1 MTMDAHVISRPDGA
15 LCKWTGSSSSLFGY
29 MGLERA
35 GECVAEML
43 FPAVFQD
50 EVRKRMRQALEQ
62 GRATWESLL
71 IRQDGSAFWGVVE
84 CAATHENAD
93 PVLAWQVRDAT
104 AEKISKTARI
114 LERRHAR
121 FLEVLPEAVLVLDAS
136 AHVVYASRKAHDLMG
151 SGGGL
156 LVGRAANG
164 LLLTDEKV
172 EGHCLK
178 LAGMK
183 EVKPGEP
190 LRVLE
195 ARLASATGA
204 TELKLSMRL
213 FASDSEA
220 GVLWLVMAEA
230 QPQPQAQA
238 QQAPA
243 TLPGAPL
250 LQSLRREVLHQE
262 QAPPEVTQSVR
273 ARPLV
278 LLVDDEAAMRDI
290 LAMHLQEDFDVVSA
304 RNGAEAFEMALAHLP
319 DMILSDIRMP
329 VRNGLE
335 FCRDLRGDERT
346 QDIPLVV
353 LTATDDQAMK
363 LDCLAAGATDFLSK
377 PCSGTEL
384 RLRARNLSRMHRQ
397 QQELTTKT
405 RRLEQ
410 ALHEVRKKDE
420 LLVRQERLAALGRMS
435 AGLIHEINN
444 PLNYSMQ
451 GLNLLRRAV
460 DGLPGESRPEF
471 IEVLNDIEEGV
482 NRVARIIG
490 DLRGFAASPI
500 RAVHQPVGLASV
512 VELAL
517 KHLSHAWAP
526 VCEPQVDMSEDFCI
540 LGDRHQMVQVMVN
553 LVKNALDAIAAKTY
567 ASQEA
572 PALLLKAERVD
583 GRVRLI
589 IQDNGTGMEPEVAAH
604 IFEPFYTTKEVGQG
618 IGLGLSICHSI
629 LAEHGAKVDVKS
641 VPGEFTRFILDF
653 PAPAMSDL

>member
-1 MTMDAHVISRPDGA
+1 MDAHAITQSDGT
-15 LCKWTGSSSSLFGY
+15 LCKWTGSWSPPFGY
-29 MGLERA
+29 TGLERA
-35 GECVAEML
+35 GECLIEIL
-43 FPAVFQD
+43 FPAEFQD
-50 EVRKRMRQALEQ
+50 EATKRMRQALEQ
-62 GRATWESLL
+62 GRAMWETLL
-71 IRQDGSAFWGVVE
+71 LRKDGTAFWADVE
-84 CAATHENAD
+84 CCATQDDEES
-93 PVLAWQVRDAT
+93 VLAWHVRDAT
-104 AEKISKTARI
+104 VEKISRTARL
-114 LERRHAR
+114 LEQRHAR
-121 FLEVLPEAVLVLDAS
+121 FLEVLPDAVLVLDAS
-136 AHVVYASRKAHDLMG
+136 AHVVYASRKAHELMG

-156 LVGRAANG
+156 LVGRAADG
-164 LLLTDEKV
+164 LLVMDGKFG
-172 EGHCLK
+172 GHCLK

-183 EVKPGEP
+183 EVRPGEP
-190 LRVLE
+190 LRVFHAQLVP
-195 ARLASATGA
+195 AAGGA
-204 TELKLSMRL
+204 GVKLSMRL
-213 FASDSEA
+213 FDTDSEA

-230 QPQPQAQA
+230 QQTDAQEER
-238 QQAPA
+238 
-243 TLPGAPL
+243 PL
-250 LQSLRREVLHQE
+250 LESLRREVLHE
-262 QAPPEVTQSVR
+262 EPTPPGNTQAARP
-273 ARPLV
+273 RPLV

-304 RNGAEAFEMALAHLP
+304 RNGVEGFEMALAHLP

-384 RLRARNLSRMHRQ
+384 RLRARNLCRMHRQ
-397 QQELTTKT
+397 QQELASKT

-420 LLVRQERLAALGRMS
+420 LLVRQERLASLGRMS

-451 GLNLLRRAV
+451 GLNLLRRAM
-460 DGLPGESRPEF
+460 DGLSEEARPEF
-471 IEVLNDIEEGV
+471 IEVLDDIEEGV

-490 DLRGFAASPI
+490 DLRGFAASPT

-517 KHLSHAWAP
+517 KHLSHVWSP
-526 VCEPQVDMSEDFCI
+526 VCEPQVEMPEDFCI

-567 ASQEA
+567 AAQEE
-572 PALLLKAERVD
+572 PALLLKAVRAD
-583 GRVRLI
+583 GRVRLV

-629 LAEHGAKVDVKS
+629 LAEHGAKVDVQS

>member
-1 MTMDAHVISRPDGA
+1 
-15 LCKWTGSSSSLFGY
+15 
-29 MGLERA
+29 MG
-35 GECVAEML
+35 
-43 FPAVFQD
+43 
-50 EVRKRMRQALEQ
+50 QALEQ
-62 GRATWESLL
+62 GRAMWDTLL
-71 IRQDGSAFWGVVE
+71 IRKDGSAFWAVVE
-84 CAATHENAD
+84 CAASHDNGD
-93 PVLAWQVRDAT
+93 RVLAWQVRNAT
-104 AEKISKTARI
+104 AEKISRSARI
-114 LERRHAR
+114 LEQRHAR

-156 LVGRAANG
+156 LVGRAAQG
-164 LLLTDEKV
+164 LLLMGEEKM
-172 EGHCLK
+172 EAHCLK

-183 EVKPGEP
+183 EVRPGEP
-190 LRVLE
+190 LQVLQ
-195 ARLASATGA
+195 ARLACAAGA
-204 TELKLSMRL
+204 TEVKLSMRL
-213 FASDSEA
+213 FDSDSEA

-230 QPQPQAQA
+230 QSKVLAPQAST
-238 QQAPA
+238 
-243 TLPGAPL
+243 TLPGGPL
-250 LQSLRREVLHQE
+250 LQSLRSEVLHE
-262 QAPPEVTQSVR
+262 EPAPSEVPQVLRT
-273 ARPLV
+273 RPLV

-304 RNGAEAFEMALAHLP
+304 RNGVEGFEMALAHLP

-335 FCRDLRGDERT
+335 FCRDLRGDVRT

-397 QQELTTKT
+397 QQELAFKT

-460 DGLPGESRPEF
+460 DGLPEETRPEF
-471 IEVLNDIEEGV
+471 IEVLDDIEEGV

-490 DLRGFAASPI
+490 DLRGFAASPV

-517 KHLSHAWAP
+517 KHLSHVWTP
-526 VCEPQVDMSEDFCI
+526 VCEPQVEMPEDFCI
-540 LGDRHQMVQVMVN
+540 FGDRHQMVQVMVN

-567 ASQEA
+567 APQEM
-572 PALLLKAERVD
+572 PALLLKAERAD
-583 GRVRLI
+583 SRVRLV
-589 IQDNGTGMEPEVAAH
+589 IQDNGIGMDPEVAAH
-604 IFEPFYTTKEVGQG
+604 IFEPFFTTKEVGQG

-629 LAEHGAKVDVKS
+629 LAEHGAKVDVES
-641 VPGEFTRFILDF
+641 VPGAFTRFILDF

>member
-1 MTMDAHVISRPDGA
+1 MDAHVISRPDGT
-15 LCKWTGSSSSLFGY
+15 LCKWMGSSSAQFGY
-29 MGLERA
+29 TGLDRA
-35 GECVAEML
+35 GECVVEIL
-43 FPAVFQD
+43 FPVVFQN
-50 EVRKRMRQALEQ
+50 EARQRLGQALEQ
-62 GRATWESLL
+62 GRSMWDTLL
-71 IRQDGSAFWGVVE
+71 LRKDGSAFWAVVE
-84 CAATHENAD
+84 CAATHEQGD
-93 PVLAWQVRDAT
+93 PVLAWQVRNAT
-104 AEKISKTARI
+104 AEKISRTARI
-114 LERRHAR
+114 LEQRHAR

-151 SGGGL
+151 FGEGL
-156 LVGRAANG
+156 LVGRAAHG
-164 LLLTDEKV
+164 LLLMDEEKM
-172 EGHCLK
+172 EDHCLK

-183 EVKPGEP
+183 EVRPGEP

-195 ARLASATGA
+195 ARLASAAGA
-204 TELKLSMRL
+204 TEVKLSMRL
-213 FASDSEA
+213 FDSDSEA

-230 QPQPQAQA
+230 QA
-238 QQAPA
+238 QQAAA
-243 TLPGAPL
+243 TLPGGPL
-250 LQSLRREVLHQE
+250 LQSLRREVLLE
-262 QAPPEVTQSVR
+262 EPAPPEVTPALRS
-273 ARPLV
+273 RPLV

-304 RNGAEAFEMALAHLP
+304 RNGVEGFEMALAHLP

-329 VRNGLE
+329 VRTGLE

-397 QQELTTKT
+397 QQELASKT

-460 DGLPGESRPEF
+460 DGLPEEARPEF
-471 IEVLNDIEEGV
+471 IEVLSDIEEGV

-517 KHLSHAWAP
+517 KHLSHVWTP
-526 VCEPQVDMSEDFCI
+526 VCEPQVEMSEDFCI

-567 ASQEA
+567 ASQET
-572 PALLLKAERVD
+572 PALLLKAERAD
-583 GRVRLI
+583 RRVRLVI
-589 IQDNGTGMEPEVAAH
+589 EDNGIGMDPEVASH
-604 IFEPFYTTKEVGQG
+604 IFEPFFTTKEVGQG

-629 LAEHGAKVDVKS
+629 LAEHGAKVDVES

-653 PAPAMSDL
+653 PAPAMSDI

>member
-1 MTMDAHVISRPDGA
+1 MDAHAITQSDGT
-15 LCKWTGSSSSLFGY
+15 LCKWTGSSSPPFGY
-29 MGLERA
+29 TGLERA
-35 GECVAEML
+35 GECLIEIL
-43 FPAVFQD
+43 FPAEFQD
-50 EVRKRMRQALEQ
+50 EATKRMRQALEQ
-62 GRATWESLL
+62 GRAMWETLL
-71 IRQDGSAFWGVVE
+71 LRKDGTAFWADVE
-84 CAATHENAD
+84 CCATQDDEES
-93 PVLAWQVRDAT
+93 VLAWHVRDAT
-104 AEKISKTARI
+104 VEKISRTARL
-114 LERRHAR
+114 LEQRHAR
-121 FLEVLPEAVLVLDAS
+121 FLEVLPDAVLVLDAS
-136 AHVVYASRKAHDLMG
+136 AHVVYASRKAHELMG

-156 LVGRAANG
+156 LVGRAADG
-164 LLLTDEKV
+164 LLVMDGKFG
-172 EGHCLK
+172 GHCLK

-183 EVKPGEP
+183 EVRPGEP
-190 LRVLE
+190 LRVFHAQLVP
-195 ARLASATGA
+195 AAGGA
-204 TELKLSMRL
+204 GVKLSMRL
-213 FASDSEA
+213 FDTDSEA

-230 QPQPQAQA
+230 QQTDAQEER
-238 QQAPA
+238 
-243 TLPGAPL
+243 PL
-250 LQSLRREVLHQE
+250 LESLRREVLHE
-262 QAPPEVTQSVR
+262 EPTPPGNTQAARP
-273 ARPLV
+273 RPLV

-304 RNGAEAFEMALAHLP
+304 RNGVEGFEMALAHLP

-384 RLRARNLSRMHRQ
+384 RLRARNLCRMHRQ
-397 QQELTTKT
+397 QQELASKT

-420 LLVRQERLAALGRMS
+420 LLVRQERLASLGRMS

-451 GLNLLRRAV
+451 GLNLLRRAM
-460 DGLPGESRPEF
+460 DGLSEEARPEF
-471 IEVLNDIEEGV
+471 IEVLDDIEEGV

-490 DLRGFAASPI
+490 DLRGFAASPT

-517 KHLSHAWAP
+517 KHLSHVWSP
-526 VCEPQVDMSEDFCI
+526 VCEPQVEMPEDFCI

-567 ASQEA
+567 AAQEE
-572 PALLLKAERVD
+572 PALLLKAVRAD
-583 GRVRLI
+583 GRVRLV

-629 LAEHGAKVDVKS
+629 LAEHGAKVDVQS

>member
-1 MTMDAHVISRPDGA
+1 MDPHVISRSDCT

-35 GECVAEML
+35 GERVAEIL
-43 FPAVFQD
+43 LPTVFQD
-50 EVRKRMRQALEQ
+50 EAGRRMGQALEQ
-62 GRATWESLL
+62 GRVMWDTLL
-71 IRQDGSAFWGVVE
+71 IRKDGSAFWAVVE
-84 CAATHENAD
+84 CAATHENGD
-93 PVLAWQVRDAT
+93 LFLAWQVRNVT
-104 AEKISKTARI
+104 AETISRTARL
-114 LERRHAR
+114 LEQRHAR

-156 LVGRAANG
+156 LVGRAAQG
-164 LLLTDEKV
+164 LLLMDEEKM
-172 EGHCLK
+172 EDHCLK

-183 EVKPGEP
+183 EVRPGEP

-204 TELKLSMRL
+204 TEVKLGLRL
-213 FASDSEA
+213 FDSDSEA
-220 GVLWLVMAEA
+220 GVLWLVMVE
-230 QPQPQAQA
+230 PRPQA
-238 QQAPA
+238 QQAGVTA
-243 TLPGAPL
+243 AKPL
-250 LQSLRREVLHQE
+250 LQSLRREVLHE
-262 QAPPEVTQSVR
+262 EPSPSEVPQVLRT
-273 ARPLV
+273 RPLV

-304 RNGAEAFEMALAHLP
+304 RNGVEAFEMALAHLP

-397 QQELTTKT
+397 QQELASKT

-410 ALHEVRKKDE
+410 ALHEVRKKGE
-420 LLVRQERLAALGRMS
+420 LLVRQERLASLGRMS

-460 DGLPGESRPEF
+460 DGLPEETRPEF
-471 IEVLNDIEEGV
+471 IEVLDDIEEGV

-490 DLRGFAASPI
+490 DLRGFAASPV

-517 KHLSHAWAP
+517 KHLSHVWTP
-526 VCEPQVDMSEDFCI
+526 VCEPRVEIPEDFCI

-553 LVKNALDAIAAKTY
+553 LVKNALYAIAAKTY
-567 ASQEA
+567 MSQES
-572 PALLLKAERVD
+572 PALLLKAERAD
-583 GRVRLI
+583 SRVRLV
-589 IQDNGTGMEPEVAAH
+589 IQDNGIGMDMEVSAH

-629 LAEHGAKVDVKS
+629 LAEHGAKVEVES
-641 VPGEFTRFILDF
+641 VPGAFTRFILDF

>member
-1 MTMDAHVISRPDGA
+1 MDAHVISRPDGT

-29 MGLERA
+29 MGLERG
-35 GECVAEML
+35 GECVAEIL
-43 FPAVFQD
+43 FPAVSQD
-50 EVRKRMRQALEQ
+50 EARKRMGQALEQ
-62 GRATWESLL
+62 GRAMWDTLL
-71 IRQDGSAFWGVVE
+71 IRKDGSAFWAIME
-84 CAATHENAD
+84 CSATHESGD

-104 AEKISKTARI
+104 AEKISRTARI
-114 LERRHAR
+114 LEQRHAR

-136 AHVVYASRKAHDLMG
+136 AHVVYASRKTHDLM
-151 SGGGL
+151 SQGGGL
-156 LVGRAANG
+156 LVGRAANE
-164 LLLTDEKV
+164 LLVLEGKFG
-172 EGHCLK
+172 GHCLK
-178 LAGMK
+178 LAGMT
-183 EVKPGEP
+183 EVRPGEP
-190 LRVLE
+190 LRVFD
-195 ARLASATGA
+195 ARLASATEA
-204 TELKLSMRL
+204 AEVKLSMRL
-213 FASDSEA
+213 FDTDSEA

-230 QPQPQAQA
+230 KPQAQKA
-238 QQAPA
+238 GPQEER
-243 TLPGAPL
+243 PL
-250 LQSLRREVLHQE
+250 LENLRREVLHEE
-262 QAPPEVTQSVR
+262 QASPEVQQTVR
-273 ARPLV
+273 SRPLV

-304 RNGAEAFEMALAHLP
+304 RNGAEGFEMALAHLP

-335 FCRDLRGDERT
+335 FCRELRADERT

-397 QQELTTKT
+397 QQELATKT

-410 ALHEVRKKDE
+410 ALHEVRRKDE
-420 LLVRQERLAALGRMS
+420 LLVRQERLASLGRMS

-460 DGLPGESRPEF
+460 DGLPEEARPEF
-471 IEVLNDIEEGV
+471 IEVLDDIEEGV

-490 DLRGFAASPI
+490 DLRGFAASPT
-500 RAVHQPVGLASV
+500 RVVHQPVGLASV

-517 KHLSHAWAP
+517 KHLSHVWAP
-526 VCEPQVDMSEDFCI
+526 VCEPQVEMPEDFCI

-567 ASQEA
+567 ASQET
-572 PALLLKAERVD
+572 PALLLKAERAD
-583 GRVRLI
+583 SRVRLV
-589 IQDNGTGMEPEVAAH
+589 IQDNGIGMDPEVAAH
-604 IFEPFYTTKEVGQG
+604 IFEPFFTTKEVGQG

-629 LAEHGAKVDVKS
+629 LAEHGAKVDVES
-641 VPGEFTRFILDF
+641 VPGAFTRFILDF